1 MTNAHPHMARAMNQD
16 EIASREAEL
25 TELGE
30 EILERFA
37 DSPEY
42 YAPDPHEAGQLPEI
56 INGQAS
62 VKMVRHNQDGSIEKR
77 LTLWFEL
84 EES

>member
-1 MTNAHPHMARAMNQD
+1 MKTAHPHMARAMDQD

-37 DSPEY
+37 DDPEF
-42 YAPDPHEAGQLPEI
+42 YAPDPQQSDQLPEI

-62 VKMVRHNQDGSIEKR
+62 VKMVRHSQDGSIEKR